1 MTTEEN
7 ILHHAS
13 AIFYRKGLAG
23 ARMQE
28 IADQAGINK
37 AMLHYYF
44 KTKEQLFEKIFGQA
58 FEVFAGKIV
67 EILSGD
73 LNLEDMIT
81 AYVNHTMDSLTE
93 NPGIAVFVINELS
106 YNPARITQLFSGK
119 QKINLGNFNELVEK
133 KTQGK
138 TDAEAL
144 FIDMVALCVYPF
156 VMAEVFTKLLHK
168 TDQQYKDLLQSRKA
182 HVINQMLSRLS

>member
-1 MTTEEN
+1 MNAEDN
-7 ILHHAS
+7 ILQHAS

-44 KTKEQLFEKIFGQA
+44 KTKEQLFEKVFGQA
-58 FEVFAGKIV
+58 FEVFAGKIA
-67 EILSGD
+67 EIFNGD
-73 LNLEDMIT
+73 VNLEDKIT
-81 AYVNHTMDSLTE
+81 AYVHHTVDSLTE
-93 NPGIAVFVINELS
+93 NPDIPVFVMNELS
-106 YNPARITQLFSGK
+106 FNPVRITQLFAGK
-119 QKINLGNFNELVEK
+119 EKIDLGNFKEQVEE

-156 VMAEVFTKLLHK
+156 VIAPVFTKLLHK

-182 HVINQMLSRLS
+182 HVINQVLSRL